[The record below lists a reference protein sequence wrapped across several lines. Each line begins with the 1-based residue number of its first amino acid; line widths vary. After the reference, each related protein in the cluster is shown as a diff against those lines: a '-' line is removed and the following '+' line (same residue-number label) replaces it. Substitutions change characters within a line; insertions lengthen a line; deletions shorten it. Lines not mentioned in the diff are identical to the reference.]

1 MTKRDNE
8 KKLLELLR
16 RYPTA
21 LREVA
26 IRVRAWEMT
35 LQDLKSDRILQRYMA
50 HKGDLGSRKPRTV
63 EIQEWSDLD
72 QIIDLLTRLTQEPE
86 KEK

>member
-1 MTKRDNE
+1 MTKKDDE
-8 KKLLELLR
+8 KKLLEFLR

-35 LQDLKSDRILQRYMA
+35 LQDLKADRVLQRYME
-50 HKGDLGSRKPRTV
+50 HKGDLESRKPRIA

-72 QIIDLLTRLTQEPE
+72 QIIDLLTRLTEESE
-86 KEK
+86 KKK